1 MATQQS
7 QSQREAQATAALI
20 ALYVLAEQTLLGGV
34 AHILAQPATDHFA
47 QLGQV
52 AAVKRLAVTVSTQLA
67 AHTPALIQEIIT
79 AATTG
84 GAQQAVAQVAAIPG
98 SRPVVLASTNDRRPT
113 VSAPK
118 GFTGAPPKRPPI
130 ANVGTPDGFDFA
142 MSHGQR
148 AAQAIAEDL
157 TSELDDVRYRITRLD
172 DDIYKVIGPMGGV
185 VQVNGLDVT
194 TVDAQQA
201 AYREFI
207 RQGIT
212 GFTDKGGRDWSMSA
226 YTEMAV
232 RTASNR
238 AYNSSHIAIIQ
249 ATGHNLVTIRDDGH
263 ACPKCFPWQDVVC
276 CIVADGIH
284 PTMADAIAAGVGHPN
299 CRHTWTVVVPGLTPA
314 LSPKEWTPAHQIAY
328 NTTQRQRGYE
338 LEIRKAKKQLEYAQ
352 DADQKADA
360 KKIIARNRAHIRAIV
375 NAGVTL
381 RQSRREQPDLTLSR

>member
-67 AHTPALIQEIIT
+67 AQSPALIREVI
-79 AATTG
+79 AAASAG
-84 GAQQAVAQVAAIPG
+84 GVNQAVAQVAAIPG
-98 SRPVVLASTNDRRPT
+98 ERPVVLASTNERRPT
-113 VSAPK
+113 VAATK
-118 GFTGAPPKRPPI
+118 GFSGAPPRRPLIP
-130 ANVGTPDGFDFA
+130 NVGGSDGFDFA
-142 MSHGQR
+142 MAHGQR
-148 AAQAIAEDL
+148 AAQAIAADL

-172 DDIYKVIGPMGGV
+172 EDIYKIIGPMGAV
-185 VQVNGLDVT
+185 VQVNRVDAT
-194 TVDAQQA
+194 TVDAQHA
-201 AYREFI
+201 AYRDFI
-207 RQGIT
+207 NQGVT
-212 GFTDKGGRDWSMSA
+212 GFTDKSGRDWSLSA

-249 ATGHNLVTIRDDGH
+249 ATGHNLVTVSSDGH
-263 ACPKCFPWQDVVC
+263 PCPKCFPWQGVVC

-284 PTMADAIAAGVGHPN
+284 PTMADAIAAGLMHPN
-299 CRHTWTVVVPGLTPA
+299 CRHTWIVVVPGLTPA
-314 LSPKEWTPAHQIAY
+314 LHPQEWTPEHQVAY

-338 LEIRKAKKQLEYAQ
+338 LQIRKAKKQLEYAQ

-360 KKIIARNRAHIRAIV
+360 QKIIVRNRAHIRAIV
-375 NAGVTL
+375 KSGVAL